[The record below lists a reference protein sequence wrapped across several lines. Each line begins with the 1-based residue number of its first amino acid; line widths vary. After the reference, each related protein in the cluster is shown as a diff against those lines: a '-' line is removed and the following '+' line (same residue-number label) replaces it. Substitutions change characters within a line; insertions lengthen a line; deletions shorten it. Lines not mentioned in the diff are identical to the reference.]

1 MSEEAAQPVAREGRT
16 MPLFVRII
24 IWMSALWYPVF
35 WLVFVLAVALLAA
48 HLPDGQLSELV
59 RVLFTAGFWIPI
71 VLFVAGICTNDWFR
85 RRALWISLL
94 WIAMV
99 FSAWITPSAAN
110 RAVIVAVRSIQKQL
124 AVINGK

>member
-1 MSEEAAQPVAREGRT
+1 

-35 WLVFVLAVALLAA
+35 LLIFVLAIALLAA
-48 HLPDGQLSELV
+48 QLPDEQLSELV

-71 VLFVAGICTNDWFR
+71 VFFVAGICTNDWFR
-85 RRALWISLL
+85 RRALWILLL

-99 FSAWITPSAAN
+99 FSAWITPGALN
-110 RAVIVAVRSIQKQL
+110 RLVIVAVRAIQKQL
-124 AVINGK
+124 AVTR